1 MRTVRVASGKKT
13 QRMENRERLRAIGT
27 AAMESFDNNNNNN
40 DDAVRTFR
48 SHRKQW
54 K

>member
-1 MRTVRVASGKKT
+1 MRTVRVAGGKKKT

-40 DDAVRTFR
+40 NKDAVRHFA
-48 SHRKQW
+48 
-54 K
+54 